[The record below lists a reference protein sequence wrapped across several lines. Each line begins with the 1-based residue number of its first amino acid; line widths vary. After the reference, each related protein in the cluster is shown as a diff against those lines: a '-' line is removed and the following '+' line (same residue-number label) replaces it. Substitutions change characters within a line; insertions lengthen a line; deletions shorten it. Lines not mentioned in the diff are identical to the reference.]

1 MLDITQLQ
9 LPFGISFPFLIGTI
23 LEILISGFIFRMSL
37 KAVGGQIKLSR
48 ALIFSLAIRSIN
60 LIISLFVPPFF
71 EGLYPVVLNGLIWLI
86 LVMKLF
92 KIGFVKAVFVAIIQ
106 AIITF
111 VFIFLGVPYFIKS
124 IKG

>member
-9 LPFGISFPFLIGTI
+9 LPFGFSLPFLIGTA

-37 KAVGGQIKLSR
+37 MAVGGQIKLSR
-48 ALIFSLAIRSIN
+48 ALIFSLAIRLIN
-60 LIISLFVPPFF
+60 LIISLFVPPIFH
-71 EGLYPVVLNGLIWLI
+71 GLYPVVLNGLIWLI

-92 KIGFVKAVFVAIIQ
+92 KVGFVKAVFVAIIQ

-124 IKG
+124 IKD